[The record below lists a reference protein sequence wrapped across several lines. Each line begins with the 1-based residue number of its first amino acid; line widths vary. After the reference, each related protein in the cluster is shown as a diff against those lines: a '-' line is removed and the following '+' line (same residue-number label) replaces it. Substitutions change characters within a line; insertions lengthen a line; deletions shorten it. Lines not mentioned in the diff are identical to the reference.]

1 MTDHWMGLGECDCP
15 EAQLVRRLVEVLDS
29 PEGMLDR
36 LASTLAVWK
45 LRSMSHELSAG
56 NDWTRPVL
64 PWAKRQEYDTPART
78 AEGLHAEVA
87 ASWER
92 WYRGRNTEW
101 LTACAEAGSPD
112 TPHGLLVRRILAER
126 S

>member
-1 MTDHWMGLGECDCP
+1 
-15 EAQLVRRLVEVLDS
+15 
-29 PEGMLDR
+29 
-36 LASTLAVWK
+36 
-45 LRSMSHELSAG
+45 MSHELSAG
-56 NDWTRPVL
+56 HDWTRPVL

-78 AEGLHAEVA
+78 AEDLHAEVA

-92 WYRGRNTEW
+92 WYRGRDTEW